1 VHVQGTDRVYLVH
14 LDKQLGKG
22 TFAKVYL
29 GAREDTPNDL
39 NFAIKVI
46 KKEVL
51 AKYGEKGERNLRYE
65 YNILQRVKHENII
78 RLEEPLIQT
87 PSNYYLIFELCNCG
101 DLQNYLSKQAPL
113 NEFDAQKLV
122 YQIGQAMRQLNLFDI
137 IHRDI
142 KPQNILMHRTAN
154 GLVAKLADFG
164 LSKCVDTISDP
175 DDTFI
180 EDIQNTVCGTPMY
193 MAPEIYKGQ
202 YTSAADIWCCGLIF
216 LELVIPYKRKEEKKT
231 FFERFANG
239 KFDQTSMGQ

>member
-1 VHVQGTDRVYLVH
+1 MHVQGTDRVYLVH

-22 TFAKVYL
+22 TFANVYR
-29 GAREDTPNDL
+29 GAREDAPNDL

-51 AKYGEKGERNLRYE
+51 AKYGAKGERNLQNE
-65 YNILQRVKHENII
+65 YKILQRVKHENII
-78 RLEEPLIQT
+78 RLEEPMIQT

-122 YQIGQAMRQLNLFDI
+122 YQIGQAMRQLNLVDI

-142 KPQNILMHRTAN
+142 KPQNILLHRTAN

-164 LSKCVDTISDP
+164 LAKYVDKISDP
-175 DDTFI
+175 DDPFI
-180 EDIQNTVCGTPMY
+180 EQMQETVCGTLMY
-193 MAPEIYKGQ
+193 MAPEIYKRQ
-202 YTSAADIWCCGLIF
+202 YTSASDIWCCGLIF
-216 LELVIPYKRKEEKKT
+216 LELVIPYKRAAEKQT
-231 FFERFANG
+231 FFQRFADG
-239 KFDQTSMGQ
+239 KIDQTSMGQ